1 MPHPCRRIQP
11 LGQPSRSRD
20 ARGTTIDGAKAGG
33 LPPSD
38 IRSLHFVPR
47 QAHLALQGTRS
58 ALIGA
63 GGLSTGGTGIGVGG
77 SSIGLG
83 SCGSGR
89 TGGLPGGLGFP
100 GCPPMSKLRSD
111 FAPEKTPGSPLRF
124 RTTAIKALPRR
135 RADGERGAH
144 QQTKCHTVAEPRTGM
159 DNVASFNAEQLGQ
172 LPLAQPFAAS
182 RRRPSGRTT
191 GGTNAALFLMQA
203 RMPPFS
209 TARCQARNSSSD
221 IR

>member
-20 ARGTTIDGAKAGG
+20 ARGTTIDDAKARG

-63 GGLSTGGTGIGVGG
+63 GGLSNGGTGIGVGG

-89 TGGLPGGLGFP
+89 TGGLPGGLGLP
-100 GCPPMSKLRSD
+100 GCPPISKLRSD
-111 FAPEKTPGSPLRF
+111 FALEKTPAHRLGSADRRLEHGRGS
-124 RTTAIKALPRR
+124 TTQTAGAEAAVAATADEPVPDGFQGLDAVYNNYRKSASVNGRPA
-135 RADGERGAH
+135 RASYTA
-144 QQTKCHTVAEPRTGM
+144 TVEANPP
-159 DNVASFNAEQLGQ
+159 DV
-172 LPLAQPFAAS
+172 
-182 RRRPSGRTT
+182 PS
-191 GGTNAALFLMQA
+191 
-203 RMPPFS
+203 S
-209 TARCQARNSSSD
+209 
-221 IR
+221 